1 MLKIYNTI
9 TQSKQQFVSIVPK
22 QVSIYLCGATVYDYC
37 HIGHARTCIIFDA
50 IVRYLGF
57 NNYKVNYIRNITD
70 VDDKILNKAKQEQR
84 LFTEVAEYYT
94 KAMHR
99 DFAALN
105 LLPPTFEPKA
115 TDFIVEMINLIKVLL
130 ENNYAYI
137 GTNGDI
143 FFSVN
148 KFQDYGKLAKKN
160 LTDLQEGIRVIERV
174 QQAKQESND
183 FVLWKLAEHHEVG
196 WDSPWGYGR
205 PGWHIECSA
214 MSLKLLGKHFDIH
227 GGGLDL
233 IFPHHENE
241 IAQSVAATQDKFV
254 NYWIHVGFVQF
265 NQEKMSKSLGNFIL
279 IKDVLTKV
287 HPEVLKYW
295 VLSAHYRTQV
305 EFSYDRL
312 INSKHALDR
321 LYLALR
327 DLPDI
332 VQIKH
337 DYSQQNQEDYQKYIE
352 AFKAKMDDDFNT
364 PEAIAILFELAKQ
377 INIIKETSLE
387 QAAYLANLLKQLG
400 QSIGLLFY
408 EPEQFLH
415 NLIDCIISEQEIQH
429 LILKRNQAR
438 SEKNWQA
445 ADLIRKQLA
454 EKGISLEDKDGHTV
468 WRRKT

>member
-9 TQSKQQFVSIVPK
+9 TQSKQEFVPIVPK

-37 HIGHARTCIIFDA
+37 HIGHARTCIIFDS
-50 IVRYLGF
+50 IVRYLVF
-57 NNYKVNYIRNITD
+57 NGYRVNYIRNITD
-70 VDDKILNKAKQEQR
+70 VDDKILNKANQEQR
-84 LFTEVAEYYT
+84 LFKEVAEYYT
-94 KAMHR
+94 KAMHQ
-99 DFAALN
+99 DFSALN

-115 TDFIVEMINLIKVLL
+115 TDSILDMINLIKILL
-130 ENNYAYI
+130 ENDYAYI
-137 GTNGDI
+137 GTNGDV
-143 FFSVN
+143 FYSVN
-148 KFQDYGKLAKKN
+148 KFEDYGKLSKRN
-160 LTDLQEGIRVIERV
+160 LTDSQEGIRVVERV
-174 QQAKQESND
+174 QQSKQEIND
-183 FVLWKLAEHHEVG
+183 FVLWKLVEHQEVG

-241 IAQSVAATQDKFV
+241 IAQSVAANRDKFV

-279 IKDVLTKV
+279 IKDVLNKV

-295 VLSAHYRTQV
+295 VLSSHYRTQV

-312 INSKHALDR
+312 INSKQALDR

-332 VQIKH
+332 DHVEN
-337 DYSQQNQEDYQKYIE
+337 YNQGNQGYYEKYIE
-352 AFKAKMDDDFNT
+352 TFKAKMDDDFNT
-364 PEAIAILFELAKQ
+364 PEAISTLFELAKK
-377 INIIKETSLE
+377 INIIKETSVE
-387 QAAYLANLLKQLG
+387 QAACLASLLKKLG
-400 QSIGLLFY
+400 QSIGLLFC

-415 NLIDCIISEQEIQH
+415 NLIDSTISEQEIH
-429 LILKRNQAR
+429 NLIAKRNQAR
-438 SEKNWQA
+438 LEKNWQE
-445 ADLIRKQLA
+445 ADLIRQQLA
-454 EKGISLEDKDGHTV
+454 NKGIYLEDKDGHTV
-468 WRRKT
+468 WRKKI